1 MASRSRPTIFSHLLY
16 GFAASAAL
24 QCIILQDFVVP
35 SGFDPL
41 RSDVNNTAC
50 DFDTLV
56 CTPIPQQAVQNG
68 NGGQASPTYTP
79 IVISV
84 PPPGSVMPCLVGAT
98 VFLLASL
105 VTLHCDLRLLRD
117 DISRFR
123 EDRKAFF
130 AEIQRLAQNSKL
142 FADSVFWMGDLNR
155 DDEEDVAR
163 NVFGVLGRLNVDVVV
178 QDEEEEDEASAK
190 RVMAGSGSTIA
201 QIPLPKGAPT
211 HPLALSV
218 FTSSDL
224 SGEGREVSGRTSGGV
239 NTITGETSDAGH
251 SNHGVFVTGASD
263 DGSARQDYQEDENAQ
278 RTWNS
283 WNSIPMQLRDRIVR
297 DSELG
302 TPVRR
307 IDTIQSLSHQ
317 VGTSG
322 RGLRELMEEE
332 NPSPSVLEGVRIL
345 GRVPFLQV
353 KLIATVTEISDIVQA
368 LVDDPLA
375 DSVRGPAIPVFKHSK
390 FKTLFYAFVCITF
403 SFLCASLVTISILQI
418 LDFISASNGA
428 FTLGLG
434 GAYLYFLAVMVWIQ
448 AGLHLF
454 NTLQFVYNLL
464 RKRRKNDATTSNG
477 NNRGN
482 IKLSKGDLERLHDAH
497 IFSIAVFSFIFAMNM
512 SIWMLLAIQG
522 WTFRWAEQWYYA
534 SITGIGFTAHNVNRF
549 WGKVFCE
556 TVGVLGFFHWAF
568 VLTLG
573 AGMMLDRL
581 RHGVVFLI
589 HKTRSSM
596 KVERKEFQGGGGVDA
611 RFVRWSKKSSLAI
624 GDLEHLSRTRRF
636 VLICFEFVREHSVHV
651 VWMVFLLWLVGSIG
665 FSQLEVWDF
674 IDSSYFV
681 VDILLTEGYNDF
693 YPMTAGGRVFVYFY
707 CLMSLG
713 FWAVCVSMLIE
724 KVQTVRLEIGR
735 KQKTNRE

>member
-1 MASRSRPTIFSHLLY
+1 MASRSRPTIFLHLLY
-16 GFAASAAL
+16 GFATSAIL

-56 CTPIPQQAVQNG
+56 CTPIPQQAVPNR
-68 NGGQASPTYTP
+68 NGGQASPTYPP

-84 PPPGSVMPCLVGAT
+84 PPPGSVMLCLGCAT
-98 VFLLASL
+98 AFLLVSL
-105 VTLHCDLRLLRD
+105 VALYFDLRLLKA
-117 DISRFR
+117 DISRFC

-130 AEIQRLAQNSKL
+130 AEIQRLAKNSKR

-155 DDEEDVAR
+155 DNEEDVAR

-178 QDEEEEDEASAK
+178 QDEDEDEDVVSAK
-190 RVMAGSGSTIA
+190 EEKAR
-201 QIPLPKGAPT
+201 LPKRVPT
-211 HPLALSV
+211 RPLALSV
-218 FTSSDL
+218 LTTSDEA
-224 SGEGREVSGRTSGGV
+224 GKGGEVSGRMSTRV
-239 NTITGETSDAGH
+239 DTIAGESSEVG
-251 SNHGVFVTGASD
+251 SLNQPIFVTGASD
-263 DGSARQDYQEDENAQ
+263 DGFERQEYQQDENVQ
-278 RTWNS
+278 ITCNS
-283 WNSIPMQLRDRIVR
+283 WNSIPMQLRDRILR
-297 DSELG
+297 DGEQGLS
-302 TPVRR
+302 VRR

-332 NPSPSVLEGVRIL
+332 NPSPSILEGVRIL

-353 KLIATVTEISDIVQA
+353 KLTASASEIGDIVQA

-390 FKTLFYAFVCITF
+390 FKTLFYGFVCITF

-464 RKRRKNDATTSNG
+464 RKCRKNDATTSNG

-568 VLTLG
+568 VLTLW

-589 HKTRSSM
+589 HKTRNSM
-596 KVERKEFQGGGGVDA
+596 KVERKESERRGVLDA
-611 RFVRWSKKSSLAI
+611 GFTRWSKMSSLVV
-624 GDLEHLSRTRRF
+624 GDLDHLSPTRRF
-636 VLICFEFVREHSVHV
+636 VLTCFEFVREHSAHV
-651 VWMVFLLWLVGSIG
+651 FWMVFLLWLVGSIG
-665 FSQLEVWDF
+665 FSRLEEWNF

-693 YPMTAGGRVFVYFY
+693 YPVTAGGRVFVYFY

-713 FWAVCVSMLIE
+713 FWAVCVSMLIG
-724 KVQTVRLEIGR
+724 KVQTVRLAVGR
-735 KQKTNRE
+735 KQKDAGTKTSL